1 MLYNREK
8 IFFEKLIASL
18 KLNGCDVIDISDE
31 NIQKFVPILKEETI
45 NKGLLQSIDDLDLL
59 FSSNINGIYTDIHKI
74 IDKIDP
80 LIAEKNNDELYIIMD
95 NNLSLLILEG
105 NDFPKK
111 TMMDIGA
118 VMKNSMLKK
127 RKVKTYAY
135 FE

>member
-8 IFFEKLIASL
+8 IFFEKLLASL
-18 KLNGCDVIDISDE
+18 KLNGCNVIDISDE
-31 NIQKFVPILKEETI
+31 NIQKFVPILKEETT